1 MREQPNV
8 FLSGSLNTVNTE
20 EVSQVGKGIGQN
32 IIMESHDWKPGKAN
46 QDSAD
51 DNKERWL

>member
-8 FLSGSLNTVNTE
+8 FLSGNLNTVKTG
-20 EVSQVGKGIGQN
+20 EVLQVREGSGQKT
-32 IIMESHDWKPGKAN
+32 IMVSHDWKPGKAN

-51 DNKERWL
+51 DTEER

>member
-8 FLSGSLNTVNTE
+8 FLSGSLNAVNTE
-20 EVSQVGKGIGQN
+20 GVSQVGKRIGQN
-32 IIMESHDWKPGKAN
+32 ILMESHDWKPGKAN
-46 QDSAD
+46 RDSAD